1 MVLVKWEPFKDIE
14 RFFEEDFMPL
24 LPTVKVG
31 WDLAIDIYEE
41 KGNVIVEMN
50 LPGID
55 SDKLEITVHDEYLR
69 IAGSREGEKET
80 RDKNYFCKEIKRG
93 ALSEL
98 SDCRHASSK
107 TKRKPSSRME
117 LYGS

>member
-1 MVLVKWEPFKDIE
+1 
-14 RFFEEDFMPL
+14 MPL
-24 LPTVKVG
+24 VPTVKVG

-55 SDKLEITVHDEYLR
+55 PDKLEITVHDGYLR
-69 IAGSREGEKET
+69 IAGSRVEEREN

-93 ALSEL
+93 AFERTVKLPARVKQDKADAQCKNGTLKILLPKLKEE
-98 SDCRHASSK
+98 K
-107 TKRKPSSRME
+107 TGRISVKVQ
-117 LYGS
+117 